1 MSLFSSVAPRKVICQ
16 KCQLTHQNPTY
27 SWLTFFNLVHVLI
40 IEMVTLIAFS
50 QNTYK
55 SAPQKRVTIKNTVVR
70 SFLLS
75 FHL

>member
-1 MSLFSSVAPRKVICQ
+1 MSLFSSVAPKKVICQ

-27 SWLTFFNLVHVLI
+27 SWLIFNLVHVLI

-55 SAPQKRVTIKNTVVR
+55 SAPQRVTIKNTIVR
-70 SFLLS
+70 VFLLS